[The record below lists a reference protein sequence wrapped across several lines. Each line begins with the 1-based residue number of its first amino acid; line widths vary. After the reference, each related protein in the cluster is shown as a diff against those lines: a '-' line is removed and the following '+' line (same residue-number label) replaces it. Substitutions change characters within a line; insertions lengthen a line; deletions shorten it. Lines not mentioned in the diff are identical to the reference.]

1 MTTPLG
7 LTRLGSLLA
16 ALAAAA
22 MLVFGAALLLVDR
35 NELRAMVAEQ
45 IRAATGLKFTVNGDT
60 EVSLFPSPSVTFRDA
75 SFGDSQPVLTVDG
88 LTANIRLP
96 SLLLRR
102 FEIADLV
109 LSQPLFLVKIDQR
122 GVSNWTPLVDRLSE
136 QMGKPGKGNV
146 SFSEV
151 RIRNGVLSYQD
162 EMRGIL
168 EKASRIEVSLAWPS
182 IARSFG
188 ATGAFEWRGE
198 SIDGSLGIADLAAFL
213 AGGRS
218 GFRTR
223 LAAPHLKFAFEGSAT
238 NNTHLVFEG
247 GVTAD
252 AGSLREAMHW
262 MGHDLPPGSGFGRF
276 SLKAQARAATG
287 AVSLTKV
294 NIDLDGNVAEGAINY
309 GGGERRAVQATLA
322 AETLDLTPY
331 VNTARLVAGGARDW
345 SRQPFDLRGLAG
357 GELDIRLSAGRVAI
371 ANSRAGRTALGLNL
385 RDGVLTLSIGEAQM
399 YGGILRGSLGLAR
412 HGAAADVKAQVIFS
426 DVDLEACLSELMG
439 VRRLSGRGD
448 IAVTAEARGTNPFGL
463 AQTIDGRATL
473 TAQDG
478 AISGINIEQLLRRL
492 ERRPLSGSG
501 DLRSGRTPFTK
512 LNVALR
518 LNDGLATTEGV
529 RLEGSGVRV
538 TLAGTSSIPSRD
550 YDLKGV
556 AALSAP
562 AGAQSSGFE
571 LPFIVQGPWDD
582 PLVFPDPES
591 LLRRAPA
598 SAPLLDAIRDSRAR
612 DQVKSAIER
621 LTGGRGSQPSP
632 SAAPAADAERQAR

>member
-1 MTTPLG
+1 MTTSLG
-7 LTRLGSLLA
+7 LTRLGPLLA
-16 ALAAAA
+16 ALAAIAV
-22 MLVFGAALLLVDR
+22 LVFGAALLLVDR
-35 NELRAMVAEQ
+35 DELRAMVAEQ
-45 IRAATGLKFTVNGDT
+45 VRAATGLQFAVNGDT
-60 EVSLFPSPSVTFRDA
+60 DVSLFPSPSVTFRDA
-75 SFGDSQPVLTVDG
+75 SFGGNAPVLTVDE
-88 LTANIRLP
+88 LTANLRLP
-96 SLLLRR
+96 ALLLRR

-109 LSQPLFLVKIDQR
+109 LSQPLFLVKINPQ

-136 QMGKPGKGNV
+136 QMARPGKGGV

-162 EMRGIL
+162 DLRGIL

-188 ATGAFEWRGE
+188 ATGALEWRGE
-198 SIDGSLGIADLAAFL
+198 LIDGSVNIGDLAAFL
-213 AGGRS
+213 AGKRS

-238 NNTHLVFEG
+238 NNVHLVLDG
-247 GVTAD
+247 SVTAD
-252 AGSLREAMHW
+252 AASLRDAMHW
-262 MGHDLPPGSGFGRF
+262 MGHDLPPGNGFGRF
-276 SLKAQARAATG
+276 SLKAQARASTA

-294 NIDLDGNVAEGAINY
+294 NIDLDGNVAEGAVNY

-322 AETLDLTPY
+322 AETLDLSPY
-331 VNTARLVAGGARDW
+331 VNTARLVASGARDW
-345 SRQPFDLRGLAG
+345 NRQPFDLRGLDG

-385 RDGVLTLSIGEAQM
+385 RDGVLTLSIGEAQI

-412 HGAAADVKAQVIFS
+412 HDSAADVKAQVIFS
-426 DVDLEACLSELMG
+426 DVDLEACLGDLMG
-439 VRRLSGRGD
+439 VRRLTGRGD
-448 IAVTAEARGTNPFGL
+448 IAVTAEARGSNPFGL
-463 AQTIDGRATL
+463 AQTVDGRATL
-473 TAQDG
+473 MAQDG
-478 AISGINIEQLLRRL
+478 ALSGMNLEQLLRRL
-492 ERRPLSGSG
+492 ERRPLAGSG
-501 DLRSGRTPFTK
+501 DLRSGKTPFKK

-518 LNDGLATTEGV
+518 LNDGLASTEEV
-529 RLEGSGVRV
+529 RLEGNGLRV
-538 TLAGTSSIPSRD
+538 TLAGTSSIPARD

-556 AALSAP
+556 AALAPP
-562 AGAQSSGFE
+562 AGAPGGFE

-621 LTGGRGSQPSP
+621 LTGGRASP
-632 SAAPAADAERQAR
+632 PAPAAAPAAEGQQAH